1 MSKIKLPKSIKMVV
15 TDFDG
20 VITDNCVYINE
31 DFSMSRKLNFK
42 DIMGFF
48 LLKRNGID
56 ISIISGEK
64 NSAIETMAQKFQITE
79 IHQNIRIKIDVL
91 KDILKK
97 YNLSQEE
104 YVYIGDDVN
113 DLECLNFAKYKITVP
128 HAVEKV
134 KNVDKIQITQS
145 EAGNGAFRE
154 VADCLPL
161 FIHIEPPYIGVVIW
175 MLGFPFFLC
184 FLIRFFQFPT
194 SSMYSLAA
202 FRFSKNL

>member
-97 YNLSQEE
+97 YNLTQEE

-113 DLECLNFAKYKITVP
+113 DVECLNFAKYKITVP

-134 KNVDKIQITQS
+134 KKVDKIQITQS

-154 VADCLPL
+154 VADCLV
-161 FIHIEPPYIGVVIW
+161 G
-175 MLGFPFFLC
+175 
-184 FLIRFFQFPT
+184 
-194 SSMYSLAA
+194 
-202 FRFSKNL
+202 